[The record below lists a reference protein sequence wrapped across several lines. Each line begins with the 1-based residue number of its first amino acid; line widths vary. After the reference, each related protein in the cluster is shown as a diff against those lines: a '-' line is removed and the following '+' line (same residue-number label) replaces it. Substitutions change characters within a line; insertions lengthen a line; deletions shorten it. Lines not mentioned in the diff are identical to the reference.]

1 MKRNISFIFVI
12 LILAASAFAIS
23 GPAISPGCIP
33 MDCKPVNATIGSI
46 LNFEVR
52 VYNFDNFDRKFSVF
66 AGKDLINATKLS
78 PTYFELKPR
87 KSGECTSENGC
98 EAINITINLKG
109 VKEGIY
115 STEIVAQSS
124 LGQGG
129 DLEVIQ
135 QVASTIVLN
144 VKEKPTLFNRIKGFI
159 AAKLAK
165 ADGALAR
172 FYENNKWLNYLA
184 ILILVLLAF
193 WLGSEFRRFRL
204 RTKDLWEIDAFKS
217 GKFFVYLILNCTKE
231 KIVSCDVFE
240 EKENLIGVLKEQFKN
255 EIPNK
260 IVINKTKEC
269 DEIFEKLLKRNRVM
283 VAYSKVKAK
292 TIDDLIA
299 KKLKDVKDLTEA
311 QEELNDHVKALNKE
325 RIKSLIKK
333 QREKHEK
340 KT

>member
-1 MKRNISFIFVI
+1 MKKNISFIFII

-23 GPAISPGCIP
+23 GPGISPGCIP

-52 VYNFDNFDRKFSVF
+52 VYNFDSFDRKFSVF

-78 PTYFELKPR
+78 PAYFELKPR
-87 KSGECTSENGC
+87 KSGECMPENGC
-98 EAINITINLKG
+98 QAINITIDIRQ
-109 VKEGIY
+109 VREGNY

-124 LGQGG
+124 MGQGG
-129 DLEVIQ
+129 DLDVIQ
-135 QVASTIVLN
+135 QVASTIALRVR
-144 VKEKPTLFNRIKGFI
+144 EKPTLFNKVKGLI
-159 AAKLAK
+159 TAKLTK
-165 ADGALAR
+165 AADALGR
-172 FYENNKWLNYLA
+172 FYDNNKWLNYLA
-184 ILILVLLAF
+184 VLILVLLAF
-193 WLGSEFRRFRL
+193 WLGSEFRKFRL

-240 EKENLIGVLKEQFKN
+240 EKENLMGVLREQFKH

-260 IVINKTKEC
+260 IIINKTKEC
-269 DEIFEKLLKRNRVM
+269 DEIFEKFLKRNGVM
-283 VAYSKVKAK
+283 VAYSKTKAK

-311 QEELNDHVKALNKE
+311 QEELNNYIKALNKE